1 MIGMLWLDDSKAS
14 IEEKVRKA
22 AAYYAQKYGRA
33 PVWCFANAGQVPAET
48 AVDGIAVKP
57 SPSTLKHHFFLGVGQ

>member
-22 AAYYAQKYGRA
+22 TAYYRQKYGRS
-33 PVWCFANAGQVPAET
+33 PVWCFANAGQVQEET

-57 SPSTLKHHFFLGVGQ
+57 SSSTLKDHFFMGVGQ